1 MSTRPPLQTGISN
14 EEWRNLS
21 EFPNYQVSNIG
32 RVRNSITGRILNLSI
47 SNCGYVLVQLR
58 KSKKSFMRNVHRL
71 VALAFIEN
79 PHNKPCVD
87 HINRLKTDNTI
98 TNLRWST
105 RSENCKNKAKKPTH
119 HLHLSVCVGTK
130 RIRSGRQRLELTNEI
145 KLLDYFPMNSM
156 PLEPS
161 ATQRSNIT
169 ENSQF

>member
-1 MSTRPPLQTGISN
+1 MSNLPPIQTGISN

-79 PHNKPCVD
+79 PHNKSCVD

-105 RSENCKNKAKKPTH
+105 RSETCKTKAKRANTASSFIGVVWHGYGNKNWKAQI
-119 HLHLSVCVGTK
+119 S
-130 RIRSGRQRLELTNEI
+130 INQRNKCLG
-145 KLLDYFPMNSM
+145 YFFD
-156 PLEPS
+156 
-161 ATQRSNIT
+161 RD
-169 ENSQF
+169 